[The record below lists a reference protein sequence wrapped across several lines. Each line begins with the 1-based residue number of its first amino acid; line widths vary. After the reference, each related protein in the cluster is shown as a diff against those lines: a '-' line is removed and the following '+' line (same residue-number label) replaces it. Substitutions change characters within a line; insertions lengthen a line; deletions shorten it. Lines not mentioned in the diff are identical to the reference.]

1 MADFRFKGIDGRGDV
16 RLVQDPRN
24 NNGMAVIRIDDPKA
38 GAEGYTFDIE
48 WSGASGG
55 APTGGFPGTYNPAQQ
70 HSPATG
76 MGGGFGRGRGGD
88 RGWSAEQAID
98 LCRTE
103 LRTRAERDYDLR
115 NIDITAAAVDAN
127 QGRRD
132 WITGAFTDRGSNNRR
147 GSGYRFNCAVDY
159 NSGQV
164 RKIEIQRIDGST
176 LQPRAASGTYQG
188 GYDQNRA
195 FRACQDAVVTRTNRD
210 GYQNVSFNS
219 TALDARRNDW
229 ISGTM
234 TASRGRVTDTFDFSC
249 SMDLGAARVRNVEVN
264 RR

>member
-1 MADFRFKGIDGRGDV
+1 MKRYMRWVVLSTAV
-16 RLVQDPRN
+16 VAAQAQVPDP
-24 NNGMAVIRIDDPKA
+24 
-38 GAEGYTFDIE
+38 
-48 WSGASGG
+48 
-55 APTGGFPGTYNPAQQ
+55 
-70 HSPATG
+70 
-76 MGGGFGRGRGGD
+76 
-88 RGWSAEQAID
+88 
-98 LCRTE
+98 
-103 LRTRAERDYDLR
+103 ERDYDLR

-164 RKIEIQRIDGST
+164 RTIEIQRIDGST
-176 LQPRAASGTYQG
+176 VQPRAASGTYQG

-195 FRACQDAVVTRTNRD
+195 FRACQDAVIARTNRD

-219 TALDARRNDW
+219 TAIDTRRNDG

-249 SMDLGAARVRNVEVN
+249 SMDLGAPPVFAMLK
-264 RR
+264 